1 MSEQEDQERLRA
13 AQEKLLED
21 FQEAVQFVMSGRSQ
35 GLVMMTFGEGGKT
48 LLSGDPAQILLALET
63 AKVNLMQFHLQQ
75 MQLEQQR
82 RSGAAYFAGPT
93 AGSC

>member
-1 MSEQEDQERLRA
+1 MNEEELKA
-13 AQEKLLED
+13 MQEKLLED
-21 FQEAVQFVMSGRSQ
+21 FSEAVQYVMSGASP

-48 LLSGDPAQILLALET
+48 LMSGDPAQILLALET
-63 AKVNLMQFHLQQ
+63 ARVNLMNFHLQQ

-82 RSGAAYFAGPT
+82 RAGSAYFAGPT